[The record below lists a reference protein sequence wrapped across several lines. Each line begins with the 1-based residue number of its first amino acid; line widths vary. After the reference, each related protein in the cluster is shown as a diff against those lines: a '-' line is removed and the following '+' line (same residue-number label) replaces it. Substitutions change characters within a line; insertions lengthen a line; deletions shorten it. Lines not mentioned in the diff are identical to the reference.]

1 MGEGEPAYL
10 ASSSHSLA
18 QSDAS
23 GVGTAGSCSHSRAAL
38 ACAVSPGGKTK
49 PATVYQAQGVMVG
62 QAPRVHIK
70 AVISGEKR
78 SEPDE
83 DKDENSAAANAS
95 EPIKPCKRPNTQ
107 GCGGTEYVL
116 AAIKVGNGHF
126 SDALVDP
133 STHLAPMST

>member
-1 MGEGEPAYL
+1 
-10 ASSSHSLA
+10 
-18 QSDAS
+18 
-23 GVGTAGSCSHSRAAL
+23 
-38 ACAVSPGGKTK
+38 
-49 PATVYQAQGVMVG
+49 MVG

-126 SDALVDP
+126 SDALEIGRAHV
-133 STHLAPMST
+133 